1 MAEMPMKN
9 PTHPGKSI
17 LHDCIEPLGLSV
29 TDAARHLGVSGKDL
43 SEIVDGRAPIS
54 PEMSI
59 RLYKAFGG
67 GVAVWRRMQASYD
80 LVQVATQEHGIKIKR
95 LGNPLGEV
103 GLPTAS
109 VLHPGL
115 ILRHECLERLEIS
128 VAQAARHL
136 DVTYPE
142 LDDVVNC
149 RVPLTPEMAIRLDQA
164 FGGHAEKWCALQAD
178 YDVARVGIESG
189 HKIKVRR
196 VWRQDPETH
205 EPVLLA
211 APNETK

>member
-1 MAEMPMKN
+1 MPMKN
-9 PTHPGKSI
+9 PPHPGKSI

-29 TDAARHLGVSGKDL
+29 TDAAGHLGVSSKEL
-43 SEIVDGRAPIS
+43 SEIVDGRASIS

-59 RLYKAFGG
+59 RLYKAFGV

-80 LVQVATQEHGIKIKR
+80 LAQVAALEQGTKVKR

-103 GLPTAS
+103 GLPAAS

-115 ILRHECLERLEIS
+115 ILLHECLERLEIS
-128 VAQAARHL
+128 VAEAARHL
-136 DVTYPE
+136 GVTYPE
-142 LDDVVNC
+142 LDNVVNC
-149 RVPLTPEMAIRLDQA
+149 RAPVTPELAIRLDQA
-164 FGGHAEKWCALQAD
+164 FGGSAEKWCALQAN
-178 YDVARVGIESG
+178 YDVAKASIESG
-189 HKIKVRR
+189 HKNKVRR
-196 VWRQDPETH
+196 IWRQDPETH